1 MTKQNR
7 IGWTGMQF
15 FCVKLRINSLRSLL
29 IGMFICL
36 NAAEKLAFAIAGK
49 AMGLLININAAKTK
63 INYPAKLGKKEDEKY
78 WYRDI
83 SFQWI

>member
-1 MTKQNR
+1 
-7 IGWTGMQF
+7 MQF
-15 FCVKLRINSLRSLL
+15 FCVKLRINSLRRLL
-29 IGMFICL
+29 IGMFIGL

-78 WYRDI
+78 WYRNI
-83 SFQWI
+83 SFQWM

>member
-1 MTKQNR
+1 
-7 IGWTGMQF
+7 
-15 FCVKLRINSLRSLL
+15 
-29 IGMFICL
+29 MFICL

-63 INYPAKLGKKEDEKY
+63 INYPAKLSKKENEKY

-83 SFQWI
+83 SFQ